1 MKDKNG
7 FTLPEVLTV
16 ITIMSVI
23 IILTTSIAVRMLDQ
37 TKKKISD
44 MDEKSL
50 IESARV
56 YGEDLD
62 KNNKSYYLIDDMSFS
77 SGTVIHANAEING
90 YALKEIINEKKE
102 LPVKTSKLRELGYID
117 KKLDYNCTINMIF
130 ETSVQDGYI
139 VIDKISAK
147 LGNDCK

>member
-1 MKDKNG
+1 MVVYIQRMLEKMKDKNG

-62 KNNKSYYLIDDMSFS
+62 KNNKTLLDILSVKDTERIEYIRTDAFIEKALAYLNSKFYFHNAFYGIVSTDFS
-77 SGTVIHANAEING
+77 AME
-90 YALKEIINEKKE
+90 E
-102 LPVKTSKLRELGYID
+102 LFEDFENYMRE
-117 KKLDYNCTINMIF
+117 
-130 ETSVQDGYI
+130 E
-139 VIDKISAK
+139 
-147 LGNDCK
+147 

>member
-1 MKDKNG
+1 MLEKMKDKNG

-77 SGTVIHANAEING
+77 SGTVIHANAEINDEPRCSFFI
-90 YALKEIINEKKE
+90 LFSNLMRFNQNKM
-102 LPVKTSKLRELGYID
+102 T
-117 KKLDYNCTINMIF
+117 MW
-130 ETSVQDGYI
+130 
-139 VIDKISAK
+139 
-147 LGNDCK
+147 

>member
-16 ITIMSVI
+16 ITILAVI
-23 IILTTSIAVRMLDQ
+23 MILAISSAVRMLDQ
-37 TKKKISD
+37 TKRKISEYD
-44 MDEKSL
+44 KQILLDAAKS
-50 IESARV
+50 

-62 KNNKSYYLIDDMSFS
+62 KNNKSYYPTKDIVLSSKTIYKDSEVKGYEFKELVKEKNTIDISTNYLKENNYIDDKL
-77 SGTVIHANAEING
+77 NA
-90 YALKEIINEKKE
+90 
-102 LPVKTSKLRELGYID
+102 
-117 KKLDYNCTINMIF
+117 NCTINIQF

-147 LGNDCK
+147 LGNDCQ